1 LRSILRAGGFI
12 SSSSSHSRHR
22 GAHLRH
28 DFPEVYSNSYSY
40 SFRSKIPRIFL
51 FLIARLLRYER
62 RERENQ
68 SQRIKKAYR
77 EKPIYHHLPAKKNT
91 TRVRSHRHIVVYVV
105 VIFIAKT
112 KSEKLYR
119 RRFDRASDE
128 HKKKKKNK
136 REKSSVKWFVF
147 PKDYSRERE
156 KSKHKRVLRTMDR
169 DRVTRYPRR
178 LAIVCIF
185 LVRSLRP
192 FAYA

>member
-1 LRSILRAGGFI
+1 
-12 SSSSSHSRHR
+12 
-22 GAHLRH
+22 LRH